1 MGFGLFDMFT
11 KGGWNFDGFN
21 WDDYWSDYALNP
33 FKGTPLT
40 SVFAYNKERSD
51 AAEGDGYTI
60 NTFQQIMEANRQ
72 AQMAAAQ
79 QQQEFEMS
87 AAAAANQFSAEQAQ
101 LNRDWQTGANKLAM
115 DFESDQAQ
123 LNREWQSQMSNT
135 AYQRAVAD
143 LKAAGLNPVLAS
155 SGSGA
160 ATTSGAM
167 ASGVSSAGSAAQGV
181 KASGQKANVDV
192 TTYTQLF
199 NTLINGA
206 FQLGSSIV
214 DKIPLGKPTGKIGF
228 N

>member
-1 MGFGLFDMFT
+1 MAFTDMFA
-11 KGGWNFDGFN
+11 KAGWDFSGFN
-21 WDDYWSDYALNP
+21 WDDYWSDYAGKP
-33 FKGTPLT
+33 FGSPITNIFT
-40 SVFAYNKERSD
+40 YNKDRSD
-51 AAEGDGYTI
+51 ARQGDGYAI
-60 NTFQQIMEANRQ
+60 NAFEQIMQANRE

-87 AAAAANQFSAEQAQ
+87 AAGAANQFSAEQAQ

-115 DFESDQAQ
+115 DFEADQAQ
-123 LNREWQSQMSNT
+123 LNREWQAQMSNT
-135 AYQRAVAD
+135 AYQRAVSD
-143 LKAAGLNPVLAS
+143 LKAAGLNPVLAA

-167 ASGVSSAGSAAQGV
+167 ASGVSSAGSSAQGV

-214 DKIPLGKPTGKIGF
+214 DKIPFGKSTGKIGF